1 VRLEARVKNLSD
13 ASVVGV
19 DATVTITGGGRGT
32 IETLTQPL
40 APLAPKAQITFPLTF
55 PTGSTAPG
63 EYLVTLALAASPNV
77 LATCQ
82 TSFAVESTA
91 VSGAGIGG
99 TIAVDPG
106 VVNAGDPT
114 TATYTVQNHG
124 NATVND
130 LPLTVLLVDPDS
142 GQVMATLNDVATL
155 GEATQTL
162 ASTTLLVI
170 NEPPDCARAQP
181 SVASLWPPNHRLVPV
196 AVNGVTDPDGD
207 PVTITITQV
216 LQDEPTNAAGDGNT
230 CPDAT
235 GTGTGEVSV
244 RSERAGGG
252 DGRVYHLR
260 FGASDGRGGTCQ
272 GEVRVCVPH
281 DQGAGDVCV
290 DQGPIYDSTACG
302 GH

>member
-1 VRLEARVKNLSD
+1 V
-13 ASVVGV
+13 SV
-19 DATVTITGGGRGT
+19 
-32 IETLTQPL
+32 PL
-40 APLAPKAQITFPLTF
+40 AF
-55 PTGSTAPG
+55 PTGGTAPG
-63 EYLVTLALAASPNV
+63 EYLATLALAASPNV

-91 VSGAGIGG
+91 VSGVGIGG

-124 NATVND
+124 NATVTD
-130 LPLTVLLVDPDS
+130 LPLAVLLVDPDS
-142 GQVMATLNDVATL
+142 GQVMATLNDVATIVSGGNFTDHRPLPTGNLAPKTYLVILRATL

-181 SVASLWPPNHRLVPV
+181 SVGSLWPPNHKLVPV

-207 PVTITITQV
+207 PVTVTITQV
-216 LQDEPTNAAGDGNT
+216 WQDEPTNAPSDGNT

-235 GTGTGEVSV
+235 GTGTGAVSV

-272 GEVRVCVPH
+272 GEVRICVPH

-290 DQGPIYDSTACG
+290 DQGPLYDSTVCPRR
-302 GH
+302 